1 MKTEKQSKET
11 KQTNSI
17 AWKELLLST
26 LMFVLL
32 VVALLGGAQLIGLLN
47 LPVRMQSYLGAALIA
62 YVFVSG
68 IVVTYLC
75 AKQMLVKK
83 G

>member
-11 KQTNSI
+11 KQQSKV
-17 AWKELLLST
+17 AWKELFLSA
-26 LMFVLL
+26 LMFILL
-32 VVALLGGAQLIGLLN
+32 VVALLGGAELIGLLE
-47 LPVRMQSYLGAALIA
+47 LPARMQSYLGAALIA

-68 IVVTYLC
+68 IVVTYLS
-75 AKQMLVKK
+75 AKQMLIKK